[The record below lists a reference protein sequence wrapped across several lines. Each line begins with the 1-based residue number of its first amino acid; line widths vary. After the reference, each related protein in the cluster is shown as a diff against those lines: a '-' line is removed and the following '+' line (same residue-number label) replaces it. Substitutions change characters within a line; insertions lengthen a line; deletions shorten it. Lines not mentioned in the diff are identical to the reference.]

1 MSTRIEV
8 QTILDECGVP
18 VYAIVPMAEYQTLVA
33 RSRIGRMV
41 KKATI
46 PHEVVSRMV
55 DGASAARAWREHLG
69 LTQMQVAKRMN
80 ISQAALAQT
89 EKAISPRP
97 ATRARLAAALGIRIE
112 QLVVR

>member
-41 KKATI
+41 
-46 PHEVVSRMV
+46 
-55 DGASAARAWREHLG
+55 
-69 LTQMQVAKRMN
+69 
-80 ISQAALAQT
+80 
-89 EKAISPRP
+89 
-97 ATRARLAAALGIRIE
+97 
-112 QLVVR
+112 